1 MSLLVDLVLLAG
13 PFVGFGHLDHTIIFK
28 LLMLGIVNELPNLEM
43 SSSMIKKV
51 YLT

>member
-1 MSLLVDLVLLAG
+1 MDLVLLAG
-13 PFVGFGHLDHTIIFK
+13 PFMGFGQLDHMIIFK
-28 LLMLGIVNELPNLEM
+28 LLLLGIVNELPNLEM